1 MHVKSLLHK
10 YGITPRKRWSQYFL
24 ISRSVIQ
31 VMASYAQGV
40 VLEIGPGLG
49 FITQELAKKADKVFA
64 IEKDR
69 NMVKILNNEY
79 EFDNV
84 EIIEGDITLTDLR
97 DIPFD
102 RVISNIPYH
111 ISSQITFQLLD
122 CDFELGILSYQKEF
136 AERLVL
142 VPPSPEASRLSV
154 MAQMKARWEI
164 LQGVPRGN
172 YYPVPK
178 TDCALVKV
186 VPCEK
191 GLTDSFFDAIVR
203 GLYSHKRKTVR
214 NALISSRDL
223 TGICKENIQSTKI
236 PFAEKRVWSL
246 TLEELSHLVSQLRTF
261 VSEWE

>member
-10 YGITPRKRWSQYFL
+10 YGITPRKKWSQYFL

-49 FITQELAKKADKVFA
+49 FITQELAKRADKVDA

-69 NMVKILNNEY
+69 KMVEILKNEY
-79 EFDNV
+79 QFDNV
-84 EIIEGDITLTDLR
+84 DIIEGDVTLMDLR
-97 DIPFD
+97 DTPFD

-111 ISSQITFQLLD
+111 ISSQITFQLLA

-142 VPPSPEASRLSV
+142 VPPSPEASRLSI
-154 MAQMKARWEI
+154 MAQVKATWEI
-164 LQGVPRGN
+164 VQVVPRGN

-191 GLTDSFFDAIVR
+191 VSTDPLFDAVVR
-203 GLYSHKRKTVR
+203 GLYSHKRKTVK

-223 TGICKENIQSTKI
+223 VGISKEIFQRKQV
-236 PFAEKRVWSL
+236 PFAERRVWSL
-246 TLEELSHLVSQLRTF
+246 TLEELSHLVLQLRILLCE
-261 VSEWE
+261 SE